1 MQILLSH
8 AKSTFQDGKF
18 IVFLQFLDLILQHFE
33 IQQFAISLQIEKL
46 LIFILKKTRPKTL
59 CINVLQ
65 VLFADAKS
73 TCRCRN
79 WQIYSRAL
87 RRW

>member
-46 LIFILKKTRPKTL
+46 LIFILKKHGLKHCVSMYYKCYLPMRNL
-59 CINVLQ
+59 L
-65 VLFADAKS
+65 ADAECKI
-73 TCRCRN
+73 CK
-79 WQIYSRAL
+79 YK
-87 RRW
+87 